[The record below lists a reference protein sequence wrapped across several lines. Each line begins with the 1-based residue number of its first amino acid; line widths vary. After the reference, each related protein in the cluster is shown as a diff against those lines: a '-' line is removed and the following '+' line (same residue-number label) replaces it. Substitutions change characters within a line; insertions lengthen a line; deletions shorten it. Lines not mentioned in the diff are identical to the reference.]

1 MEKLL
6 GRENQGY
13 KADDE
18 DANFNLDPRSIA
30 QTIEAAQDNNNHT
43 LLHPFV
49 VWYFVATG
57 QWFEPVRLYLESKL
71 NWTPSTTNVCRFL
84 YAAWQ
89 AIVVVFMWA
98 FFVYSMG
105 FMGLRTLQEVDWL
118 CPLTDIKNMAYGFSW
133 IVNHHTG
140 LIFFLMGNFEDL
152 LKRLTITEK
161 DVRRRYLSSPILKFV
176 VTSFLFLFCHSDYTL
191 RRC

>member
-1 MEKLL
+1 MSKRLIPKGMQTDEEESE
-6 GRENQGY
+6 RENFTSNPH
-13 KADDE
+13 E
-18 DANFNLDPRSIA
+18 
-30 QTIEAAQDNNNHT
+30 TTEAPQDGRIYT
-43 LLHPFV
+43 LLHPLA
-49 VWYFVATG
+49 VWYFVFTG
-57 QWFEPVRLYLESKL
+57 QWFDPVRLFLESKL
-71 NWTPSTTNVCRFL
+71 NLTPSATKLCRFL

-89 AIVVVFMWA
+89 AIVVLFIWA

-105 FMGLRTLQEVDWL
+105 FMGLRTLKEVNWL

-176 VTSFLFLFCHSDYTL
+176 VSSSSHS
-191 RRC
+191 

>member
-1 MEKLL
+1 MSKRLIPKGTQTDEEESE
-6 GRENQGY
+6 RENFISNPH
-13 KADDE
+13 E
-18 DANFNLDPRSIA
+18 
-30 QTIEAAQDNNNHT
+30 TTEAPQDGRIYT
-43 LLHPFV
+43 LLHPLA
-49 VWYFVATG
+49 VWYFVFTG
-57 QWFEPVRLYLESKL
+57 QWFDPVRLFLESKL
-71 NWTPSTTNVCRFL
+71 NLTPSATKLCRFL

-89 AIVVVFMWA
+89 AIVVLFIWA

-105 FMGLRTLQEVDWL
+105 FMGLRTLKEVDWL

>member
-1 MEKLL
+1 MEKLF

-13 KADDE
+13 KAEDE

-30 QTIEAAQDNNNHT
+30 QTTEAAQDNNNHT

-49 VWYFVATG
+49 VWYFVSTG

-71 NWTPSTTNVCRFL
+71 NWTPSTTKVCRFL

-118 CPLTDIKNMAYGFSW
+118 CPLTDIKNMVYGFSW

-140 LIFFLMGNFEDL
+140 LIFFLMGTGN
-152 LKRLTITEK
+152 
-161 DVRRRYLSSPILKFV
+161 S
-176 VTSFLFLFCHSDYTL
+176 
-191 RRC
+191 